1 LASTQDLKRRVR
13 SISNTRKLTRAME
26 LVASARLRRAQQRIE
41 AMRPYA
47 DRMIELMS
55 GTAQAAGAVRLPL
68 LERRETVGTVGIV
81 AVTGDRGLAGAF
93 NAQVLRRSFV
103 VMREAQAEGKEVKFF
118 TVGRKAAST
127 VRFRRLPLANSWTG
141 FSDRPSYADAQA
153 IAHAIAD
160 AYVNE
165 EVDQVVLVYNA
176 FVSPLVQRV
185 TVTDLLPIPEEA
197 LGTQGDGEGEGE
209 PAAPPAHES
218 SHPMDF
224 FFEPEP
230 RNILERLLPVYVET
244 QLYRALLE
252 SAASFFG
259 AQMTAMRNASK
270 AAGELIDTLT
280 LAMNRARQA
289 EITQEILEVVAGADA
304 LTQ

>member
-1 LASTQDLKRRVR
+1 
-13 SISNTRKLTRAME
+13 M
-26 LVASARLRRAQQRIE
+26 
-41 AMRPYA
+41 
-47 DRMIELMS
+47 
-55 GTAQAAGAVRLPL
+55 
-68 LERRETVGTVGIV
+68 
-81 AVTGDRGLAGAF
+81 
-93 NAQVLRRSFV
+93 
-103 VMREAQAEGKEVKFF
+103 
-118 TVGRKAAST
+118 
-127 VRFRRLPLANSWTG
+127 
-141 FSDRPSYADAQA
+141 
-153 IAHAIAD
+153 
-160 AYVNE
+160 NE

-185 TVTDLLPIPEEA
+185 TVAELLPVPAEA
-197 LGTQGDGEGEGE
+197 LGRTEEGETEE
-209 PAAPPAHES
+209 PRAS
-218 SHPMDF
+218 SRTRAGWPLDF

-230 RNILERLLPVYVET
+230 RNILDRLLPVYVET

-304 LTQ
+304 LTG

>member
-1 LASTQDLKRRVR
+1 MASTQDLKRRVR

-26 LVASARLRRAQQRIE
+26 LVASARLRRSQMRIE

-47 DRMIELMS
+47 DRMIELMA
-55 GTAQAAGAVRLPL
+55 GTRQAAGAVRLPL
-68 LERRETVGTVGIV
+68 LEGRENVRSVGIIPV
-81 AVTGDRGLAGAF
+81 VGDRGLAGAF
-93 NAQVLRRSFV
+93 NAQVLRRSFAL
-103 VMREAQAEGKEVKFF
+103 MREVQAEGQEVKFF
-118 TVGRKAAST
+118 TVGKKAQST
-127 VRFRRLPLANSWTG
+127 IRFRRLPLAESWTG
-141 FSDRPSYADAQA
+141 FSDRPTYAHAQA
-153 IAHAIAD
+153 IAHTVAD

-165 EVDQVVLVYNA
+165 EVDRVVLIYNA

-185 TVTDLLPIPEEA
+185 TVSELLPIPAEA
-197 LGTQGDGEGEGE
+197 LTSEQEAAGETV
-209 PAAPPAHES
+209 PVDTAHEGG
-218 SHPMDF
+218 HPVDF

-230 RNILERLLPVYVET
+230 KQILERLLPVYVET
-244 QLYRALLE
+244 EIYRALLE

>member
-1 LASTQDLKRRVR
+1 
-13 SISNTRKLTRAME
+13 ME
-26 LVASARLRRAQQRIE
+26 LVASARLRRSQLRIE

-47 DRMIELMS
+47 DRMIELMA
-55 GTAQAAGAVRLPL
+55 GTRQAAGAVRLPL
-68 LERRETVGTVGIV
+68 LEGRENVRTVGIIPV
-81 AVTGDRGLAGAF
+81 VGDRGLAGAF
-93 NAQVLRRSFV
+93 NAQVLRRSFAL
-103 VMREAQAEGKEVKFF
+103 MREVHAEGQEVKFF
-118 TVGRKAAST
+118 TVGKKAQST
-127 VRFRRLPLANSWTG
+127 IRFRRLPLANSWTG
-141 FSDRPSYADAQA
+141 FSDKPTYAHAQA
-153 IAHAIAD
+153 IAHAVAD

-165 EVDQVVLVYNA
+165 EVDRVVLIYNA

-185 TVTDLLPIPEEA
+185 TVSELLPIPAEVLTSEEEA
-197 LGTQGDGEGEGE
+197 AGETT
-209 PAAPPAHES
+209 PVDTAHEGD
-218 SHPMDF
+218 HPVDF

-230 RNILERLLPVYVET
+230 KNILERLLPVYVET
-244 QLYRALLE
+244 EIYRALLE